1 MVLALHA
8 MKPQAR
14 AQPQSEDASRQPAPR
29 VHFGASIWQRTAAVA
44 PAASATDGASTRLSF
59 AVAGWPAASAGA
71 QQLHAQQDR
80 SLQTLRGATM
90 GTTWSLRLVNPGY
103 APLAPVQALVQST
116 LDEVV
121 AQMSNWEADSHITR
135 FNTAA
140 PGSWHTLPAE
150 LAQVMDAA
158 LHWARACD
166 GAWDPTVGAL
176 VALWGYG
183 PRAQPDLPH
192 SGQLPSAAAMAQA
205 LQHCGHQRLQWQPAQ
220 RRLWQPGGLQ
230 LDLSGIAKGFAVD
243 WVAQRLQAAGWQHGL
258 LEVGGEILGWGQR
271 PDGKPWRVAV
281 AGLAPEVQG
290 SATPE
295 TVALQ
300 DGALATSGDHW
311 HVFTQGGRRYSHT
324 IDPRTGQPVA
334 HALTSITVFH
344 AQCMH
349 ADALATVLTVLGPQA
364 GWDFARAQNVAAVFH
379 SHPDSAHPQGQRR
392 STPAW
397 DARFAVA
404 EKI

>member
-1 MVLALHA
+1 M
-8 MKPQAR
+8 PT
-14 AQPQSEDASRQPAPR
+14 S
-29 VHFGASIWQRTAAVA
+29 AAA
-44 PAASATDGASTRLSF
+44 PARLSF
-59 AVAGWPAASAGA
+59 AAGGWHTAHAGAGA
-71 QQLHAQQDR
+71 QPLHLQQDR
-80 SLQTLRGATM
+80 SLQTLHGTTM
-90 GTTWSLRLVNPGY
+90 GTTWSLRLVNPDY

-116 LDEVV
+116 LDTVI
-121 AQMSNWEADSHITR
+121 AQMSNWQEDSHITR

-150 LAQVMDAA
+150 LAQVIDAA
-158 LHWARACD
+158 LHWAQACD

-192 SGQLPSAAAMAQA
+192 SGRLPSDAAVAQA
-205 LQHCGHQRLQWQPAQ
+205 LQHCGYQRLQWQPAA
-220 RRLWQPGGLQ
+220 RRLLQPGGLQ

-258 LEVGGEILGWGQR
+258 LEIGGEILGWGQR
-271 PDGKPWRVAV
+271 PDGQPWRVAV
-281 AGLAPEVQG
+281 AGLPPEVQG
-290 SATPE
+290 TMPE
-295 TVALQ
+295 AVALR

-344 AQCMH
+344 AQCMY

-364 GWDFARAQNVAAVFH
+364 GWDFALAQNVAAVFH
-379 SHPDSAHPQGQRR
+379 THPDAAHPQGQRR

-397 DARFAVA
+397 DTRFASA
-404 EKI
+404 GGI